1 VVAATVEP
9 EAVFGQLDNHTLKAT
24 SSETAMTYRYSLEI
38 GMYA

>member
-24 SSETAMTYRYSLEI
+24 SSEIAWNVNQAQL
-38 GMYA
+38 